1 MQTGASPTT
10 FDLDTMGDKGFALR
24 FLPFLA
30 PEGSQRTMYGTVF
43 ASGSSYLDNTGINLM
58 WRKIKSPVIIGV

>member
-30 PEGSQRTMYGTVF
+30 PEGNQRTMYGTVF
-43 ASGSSYLDNTGINLM
+43 ASGSSYLDNTGINAIAE
-58 WRKIKSPVIIGV
+58 R

>member
-1 MQTGASPTT
+1 ME
-10 FDLDTMGDKGFALR
+10 DKGFALR
-24 FLPFLA
+24 LLPFLA
-30 PEGSQRTMYGTVF
+30 AKQIENLMYGTVFEVGF